1 MAVTIA
7 IVMLFVSVMGVLIKQ
22 AKVTKDREL
31 ARILVVPR
39 TGGDLPLAHAN
50 RIRQIDGVK
59 VVLQQKGFSGKVG
72 DVVFH
77 VIGEQDEALAL
88 NTDIFP
94 VTPDVIEAWKQ
105 EKRIGAIVGLALG
118 KHLNLEVGQV
128 TELPTPFGPMKI
140 KVVGFSTGGFGYRV
154 STHYDYVDELTG
166 KGPTVAIRVFAA
178 HADVDRVSKEII
190 ERTKGT
196 DVPATT
202 ISDTQFMAASIR
214 RVAVVPA
221 IFGFL
226 GAFLLLTTTLT
237 LANNNAI
244 AIRERR
250 AESATLRVVG
260 YRRGAILRMMLGEA
274 VLVGVIGAVI
284 AIIVIRLVF
293 ADGLHM
299 TIGTDKLFEAVKL
312 TPFAMGVGLVTA
324 VLVTLAGALPAAL
337 ASVRTPLVKALRDNA

>member
-7 IVMLFVSVMGVLIKQ
+7 IVMLFVSVMGALFKQ
-22 AKVTKDREL
+22 AKVSKDREL
-31 ARILVVPR
+31 ARLLVMPR

-59 VVLQQKGFSGKVG
+59 VVLQQKGFTGKVG

-94 VTPDVIEAWKQ
+94 VTPDVIEAWKK
-105 EKRIGAIVGLALG
+105 EKTGAVVGLALA
-118 KHLNLEVGQV
+118 KLMNLKVGQMA
-128 TELPTPFGPMKI
+128 ELPGPKGPVPV

-154 STHYDYVDELTG
+154 SARYDYIDEITG
-166 KGPTVAIRVFAA
+166 RGPTVSIRAFAA
-178 HADVDRVSKEII
+178 HADVDRVSKAII
-190 ERTKGT
+190 EATKGT

-202 ISDTQFMAASIR
+202 LSDTQFMAASIR

-226 GAFLLLTTTLT
+226 GAFLLLTTALT

-250 AESATLRVVG
+250 IESATLRVVG
-260 YRRGAILRMMLGEA
+260 YRKGSILRIMLGEA
-274 VLVGVIGAVI
+274 VLVGVAVAVV
-284 AIIVIRLVF
+284 AIVVVRLVF

-299 TIGTDKLFEAVKL
+299 TIGNDKLFEAVKL
-312 TPFAMGVGLVTA
+312 TPFAMGVGLATA
-324 VLVTLAGALPAAL
+324 ILVTLLGALPAAL
-337 ASVRTPLVKALRDNA
+337 ASIRTPLVTALRDSA